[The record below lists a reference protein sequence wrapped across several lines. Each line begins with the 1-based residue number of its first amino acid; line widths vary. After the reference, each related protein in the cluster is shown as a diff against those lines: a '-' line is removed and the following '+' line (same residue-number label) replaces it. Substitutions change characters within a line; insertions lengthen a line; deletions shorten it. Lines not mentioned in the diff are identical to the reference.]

1 MRSIRLFAFLFCLLG
16 LGAAAQAQT
25 TPICYSAPAPVQVSY
40 PNGGGTINIAYQVC
54 FNNPTD
60 YSSFTWNGTVTYN
73 NVNFGTGFTIN
84 GSMSILLNY
93 AANSISSISFNGGPL
108 NYVVGGQ
115 PYVVTFNN
123 LVFNF
128 GPNFQATGAGG
139 QLTINGVNVAGDT
152 AYWGY
157 LFH

>member
-16 LGAAAQAQT
+16 LGAAAQAQSV
-25 TPICYSAPAPVQVSY
+25 TPTCYSAPTPLVVQY
-40 PNGGGTINIAYQVC
+40 NTGTLSITYQVC
-54 FNNPTD
+54 FNTAD
-60 YSSFTWNGTVTYN
+60 YSSFTWNGTVTYSHVDWGN
-73 NVNFGTGFTIN
+73 GFSID
-84 GSMSILLNY
+84 GSMNLVVNY

-128 GPNFQATGAGG
+128 GPNFQATGASG